1 MHVTYLPSEDWDRF
15 YQSGHGL
22 TGFEGVAFQ
31 RGGGLGNFLGRLFR
45 FVLPVAKKV
54 GKAVGKQ
61 ALTSGADILDD
72 VVKGRNIKES
82 AKEHGRVALG
92 NLSNKAGNYMRQK
105 GRGRLGNR
113 PKTIKGMQTL
123 KRKQTYN
130 RSRGAKRINLLRD
143 VEVN

>member
-1 MHVTYLPSEDWDRF
+1 MRVAYLPSEDWDRF
-15 YQSGHGL
+15 YQAGHGL
-22 TGFEGVAFQ
+22 PGFEGVAFQ

-45 FVLPVAKKV
+45 FVLPVAKRV

-61 ALTSGADILDD
+61 ALTSGADILSD

-92 NLSNKAGNYMRQK
+92 NLASKAGKYANQR

-113 PKTIKGMQTL
+113 PKTIKGVRTL
-123 KRKQTYN
+123 KRKQPN
-130 RSRGAKRINLLRD
+130 SRRGAKRINLLRD